1 MANLLDY
8 VRWRGDITLG
18 ERPLNIVDGL
28 VLTALSN
35 IDLAGIVPPAG
46 SGESI
51 LVRDAAAALSERPSS
66 GVGDRRLVFVPAAL
80 LEALGASARFGD
92 AALSAYVDETDHVTG
107 MQFAAVTVHL
117 DNGYTYVSYRGT
129 DSTITGW
136 HEDFTM
142 SFDLVPA
149 QPLAAAYLGHRLADT
164 TGPLVV
170 GGHSKGGNLAVYA
183 AMKQDGHEQERIV
196 AVYNN
201 DGPGLAP
208 GIADDAALARISD
221 RIIRIVP
228 EFAVIGRI
236 FDSDV
241 STHIVASTARGLM
254 QHDIMT
260 WQVEGVSLSERPA
273 QSRRSVILN
282 RAVDIWLEGAAPAD
296 RRDFTD
302 AVFGALSAGGAVLLQ
317 DIPSR
322 GSGSFESVIFSF
334 ARSRTKTRRTLRI
347 GAGALAQAFTAADF
361 SGLLQQKAIL
371 RGVML
376 TVIGLYFIAVPSLGV
391 QVLGGLTAFVVCV
404 YLAGRL
410 RRYFARYYREHRL
423 RWQVLILPAA
433 FLVLLAWGAQLN
445 AFAIPRNILLSGA
458 MVAYAWSTGRRALRM
473 FYQSPRRGVVGASL
487 AVSAVVSLLF
497 GIVMLSTVDRVMP
510 FYILQLG
517 QYLLV
522 AGLCTLFLFVRDRV
536 AAEYSDAALERSV
549 GRSPGCS
556 RDPAVLRRM

>member
-1 MANLLDY
+1 MPSLLDY
-8 VRWRGDITLG
+8 VHWRGDITLG
-18 ERPLNIVDGL
+18 ERPFKVVDNL

-35 IDLAGIVPPAG
+35 IDLAGIVPEAG
-46 SGESI
+46 TGESI

-66 GVGDRRLVFVPAAL
+66 GVGDRRLVFVPVAL
-80 LEALGASARFGD
+80 LEAMGASARFGN

-107 MQFAAVTVHL
+107 MQFAAVTIHL
-117 DNGYTYVSYRGT
+117 DDGHTYVSYRGT

-136 HEDFTM
+136 REDFTM

-149 QPLAAAYLGHRLADT
+149 QPWAAEYLGHRLAET
-164 TGPLVV
+164 TGSLIV

-183 AMKQDGHEQERIV
+183 AMKQDAPAQERIV
-196 AVYNN
+196 AVYNS
-201 DGPGLAP
+201 DGPGLGP
-208 GIADDAALARISD
+208 GIADDVALARISG
-221 RIIRIVP
+221 RIVRIVP

-236 FDSDV
+236 FDGDV
-241 STHIVASTARGLM
+241 STHIVASSARGLM

-260 WQVEGVSLSERPA
+260 WQVEGVRLEERSA
-273 QSRRSVILN
+273 QSRRAAILN
-282 RAVDIWLEGAAPAD
+282 RAVDIWIEGAAPAD

-317 DIPSR
+317 DIPSK

-334 ARSRTKTRRTLRI
+334 VRSRTKTRRSLRI
-347 GAGALAQAFTAADF
+347 GAGALVQAFTAADF

-391 QVLGGLTAFVVCV
+391 QVLGGLAAFVICV

-423 RWQVLILPAA
+423 RWQVLILPAL
-433 FLVLLAWGAQLN
+433 FLVLLVWGAQLH
-445 AFAIPRNILLSGA
+445 AFTIPRNLLLSA
-458 MVAYAWSTGRRALRM
+458 ALVVYAWSTGRRALTM
-473 FYQSPRRGVVGASL
+473 FYQSPRRGVIGGSL

-497 GIVMLSTVDRVMP
+497 AIVMLSTVDRVMP
-510 FYILQLG
+510 FYVLQLG
-517 QYLLV
+517 QYLLI
-522 AGLCTLFLFVRDRV
+522 AGICTLFLFVRDRV

-549 GRSPGCS
+549 AR
-556 RDPAVLRRM
+556 